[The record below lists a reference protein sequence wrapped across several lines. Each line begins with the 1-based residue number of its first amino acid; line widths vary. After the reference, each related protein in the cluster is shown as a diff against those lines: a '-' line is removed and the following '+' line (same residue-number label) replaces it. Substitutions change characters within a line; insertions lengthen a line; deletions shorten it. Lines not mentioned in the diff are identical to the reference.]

1 MAAEKIDALQLDVTA
16 NASSESLERLIEA
29 LNRLSAALNK
39 VDTKQVS
46 DGLNETG
53 NAAEKATTKT
63 NKLSN
68 SFLGQAVKLTA
79 VIALYKKLSSVIGS
93 SIASSANYIKTL
105 NMFTQSMGEYTDTAY
120 KYAQTVSD
128 ALGIDP
134 ANWIKAQ
141 GTFQTLV
148 TGFGVGGK
156 KAAYMSQNLTQ
167 LSYDIASFYGI
178 TNEEAANK
186 LKSAIA
192 GRLEPIRKLGYDL
205 SQAKLVDI
213 AKNPANYG
221 KQTFKVNEQTGAIE
235 ANTKAVDDNTKHKIV
250 NFNQLTQQEKVQLR
264 YIALMTQVT
273 QVQGNYAAALNDPA
287 NQMNVFKEQ
296 TSMTARALGDLFIP
310 ALNKVLPYITAFV
323 QLVGEA
329 FREVAKL
336 FGIEIPNLKDRIG
349 DKKITKPYND
359 VVKATGKAA
368 KNSKKIKDN
377 FTIGIDELNVL
388 KKPDKT
394 GGAGGGGVGNKK
406 GQNSNLKNLK
416 TPGYDFLG
424 KATENSVKKAKKA
437 LQTFLKDPIGVL
449 KTGATELGYNF
460 VEAVMGKPE
469 DLARRAI
476 ANGRT
481 VEEEFAEEIKEKAGE
496 EGSKVVE
503 AVMGSPEE
511 MGKRAAESGMT
522 VGDRF
527 TYELQEKLMK
537 NPIGKWLYET
547 THGGETV
554 EEGLKKAAKKR
565 QDKKKAND
573 NKIKTGRNAAAAG
586 AGVGI
591 RAEKQRKEEE
601 KQAKGIY
608 DVLYKGN
615 KSWEKNWNTTAQLA
629 QQRGEQFGKSFAK
642 GLQKEKENVWNTSAQ
657 LAEQYGKGLNSKI
670 EEAEKAGNN
679 LYNKALNGADDN
691 GKADANFKKEGEDS
705 AKSYYQAYWESQVKK
720 NAYNGGKTL
729 GSQVYSGAAPYKPKF
744 KTLGEQSGA
753 GFVAGIEKDENKE
766 NAKKASKTLG
776 FNALSFMKKTLGIHS
791 PSTKFMEVGD
801 YSVQGYVKGI
811 TDNTYKA
818 TSAAQSM
825 SDRVLNTIS
834 NAKSLS
840 NKVVFS
846 GSIAN
851 PMSSSFSIPSNTNAG
866 YNISAANTSAMASLA
881 GNIYQAVVSGMS
893 NARINTTSDSGDI
906 KVIIDG
912 KEVFK
917 AVQTESRK
925 RGVAIS
931 NGAFSR

>member
-53 NAAEKATTKT
+53 DAAEKATGKT

-93 SIASSANYIKTL
+93 SIANSANYIKNL
-105 NMFTQSMGEYTDTAY
+105 NMFTVSMGEYADTAS

-128 ALGIDP
+128 AVGIDP

-141 GTFQTLV
+141 GVFQTLI

-178 TNEEAANK
+178 TNEEAQNK

-205 SQAKLVDI
+205 SQSKLTDI
-213 AKNPANYG
+213 AKNPKNYG
-221 KQTFKVNEQTGAIE
+221 KTTYTINQETGAIE
-235 ANTKAVDDNTKHKIV
+235 ANTRATDDNTKHKLV
-250 NFNQLTQQEKVQLR
+250 NFNQTTQQDKVTLR
-264 YIALMTQVT
+264 YIALMTEVT
-273 QVQGNYAAALNDPA
+273 QVQGNYAAALHDPA

-296 TSMTARALGDLFIP
+296 TSMTSRALGDLFIP
-310 ALNKVLPYITAFV
+310 ALNQVLPYLTAFV
-323 QLVGEA
+323 QLAGEA

-359 VVKATGKAA
+359 VVKATGRAA

-388 KKPDKT
+388 KKPDAA
-394 GGAGGGGVGNKK
+394 GGAGGGGAGIKK
-406 GQNSNLKNLK
+406 GQNSNLKGLK
-416 TPGYDFLG
+416 TPGYNFLG
-424 KATENSVKKAKKA
+424 KAVENSIKNAKKA
-437 LQTFLKDPIGVL
+437 IQTFFKDPGGVL
-449 KTGATELGYNF
+449 KAGATELGYNF
-460 VEAVMGKPE
+460 TEAIFGKPE
-469 DLARRAI
+469 DLAKRA
-476 ANGRT
+476 AKNGRT
-481 VEEEFAEEIKEKAGE
+481 VEEEFAAEVKEKVGE
-496 EGSKVVE
+496 AGSKMVE
-503 AVMGSPEE
+503 NVMGSPEDL
-511 MGKRAAESGMT
+511 GKRAAESGMT

-527 TYELQEKLMK
+527 TYELQEKLLK

-547 THGGETV
+547 THDGETV

-573 NKIKTGRNAAAAG
+573 EKIKSGRNAAAAG
-586 AGVGI
+586 AGLGI
-591 RAEKQRKEEE
+591 KSEKQRKEEE

-615 KSWEKNWNTTAQLA
+615 ASWDKNWNTTAQLA
-629 QQRGEQFGKSFAK
+629 QQRGEQFGKSFVK

-657 LAEQYGKGLNSKI
+657 LAEAYGKGLSSKLTD
-670 EEAEKAGNN
+670 AESAGNN
-679 LYNKALNGADDN
+679 LYNKALNGADDS
-691 GKADANFKKEGEDS
+691 GKANANFKKEGEGQ
-705 AKSYYQAYWESQVKK
+705 AKSYYQAYYESQVKK
-720 NAYNGGKTL
+720 NAYNGGKAL
-729 GSQVYSGAAPYKPKF
+729 GSQAYSGATPYKPKF

-753 GFVAGIEKDENKE
+753 GFVLGIEKDDNKD

-776 FNALSFMKKTLGIHS
+776 YNALFFMKKTLGIHS

-801 YSVQGYVKGI
+801 YSVQGFVKGI
-811 TDNTYKA
+811 TDNSYKA
-818 TSAAQSM
+818 ANAVKSM
-825 SDRVLNTIS
+825 SDKVLNTIG

-851 PMSSSFSIPSNTNAG
+851 PMSSSFSIPSGANAG
-866 YNISAANTSAMASLA
+866 YNVRAANEGAMMSLA

-893 NARINTTSDSGDI
+893 NARINTTGESGDI